1 MSERR
6 IFLSYALPK
15 QRLGLPLIVTNRRGF
30 AVSACRT
37 SFVAYVIRASA
48 ASSAHNV
55 DGFALAFAL

>member
-1 MSERR
+1 
-6 IFLSYALPK
+6 LPK

-37 SFVAYVIRASA
+37 SFVAYVIRASP